1 MRLTPKQMALHQFLE
16 HFYQNHGYAPTIAEI
31 QKNFQLS
38 SPATVHEQLA
48 VLEREGLIRRHK
60 YVQRGIDLLQ
70 SARPSGPT
78 GLGTGSATE
87 SASGSFGLTEPSGWT
102 REDEIPLLGVV
113 AAGLPIEAVLSRET
127 IQVTPDLYAP
137 RRFAL
142 RVRGDSMRDEHI
154 ADGDIIIVE
163 PAEEGRNGQ
172 TVVALVDDHE
182 ATVKKIYHEPSQ
194 IRLQPANE
202 NFAPIYVKPPSRV
215 RVQGVVV
222 GLVRRYK

>member
-1 MRLTPKQMALHQFLE
+1 MRLTPKQMALHQFLG

-31 QKNFQLS
+31 QKHFQLS

-48 VLEREGLIRRHK
+48 ALEREGLIRRHK

-70 SARPSGPT
+70 PTLPSGPSGPT
-78 GLGTGSATE
+78 GSTE
-87 SASGSFGLTEPSGWT
+87 SAGWA

-127 IQVTPDLYAP
+127 IQVSPDLYAP

-142 RVRGDSMRDEHI
+142 RVRGDSMRDEQI

-222 GLVRRYK
+222 GLVRCYK

>member
-1 MRLTPKQMALHQFLE
+1 MRLTPKQKALYQFLE
-16 HFYQNHGYAPTIAEI
+16 QFHQNHGYAPTIAEI
-31 QKNFQLS
+31 QRHFQLS

-48 VLEREGLIRRHK
+48 VLEREGFIRRHK

-70 SARPSGPT
+70 PAQPAAPVGPT
-78 GLGTGSATE
+78 V
-87 SASGSFGLTEPSGWT
+87 WT

-113 AAGLPIEAVLSRET
+113 AAGFPIEAVLSRET
-127 IQVTPDLYAP
+127 IQVTPDLFAP

-142 RVRGDSMRDEHI
+142 RVRGDSMRDEQI
-154 ADGDIIIVE
+154 ADGDIIIIE
-163 PAEEGRNGQ
+163 PAEEARNGQ
-172 TVVALVDDHE
+172 TVVALIDDHE

>member
-1 MRLTPKQMALHQFLE
+1 MRLTPKQKALHQFLE
-16 HFYQNHGYAPTIAEI
+16 QFHQNHGYAPTIAEI
-31 QKNFQLS
+31 QRHFQLS

-48 VLEREGLIRRHK
+48 VLEREGFIRRQK

-70 SARPSGPT
+70 PTQPAVSVGPT
-78 GLGTGSATE
+78 V
-87 SASGSFGLTEPSGWT
+87 WT

-113 AAGLPIEAVLSRET
+113 AAGFPIEAVLSRET
-127 IQVTPDLYAP
+127 IQVTPDLFAP

-142 RVRGDSMRDEHI
+142 RVRGDSMRDEQI
-154 ADGDIIIVE
+154 ADGDIIIIE
-163 PAEEGRNGQ
+163 PAEEARNGQ
-172 TVVALVDDHE
+172 TVVALIDDHE

>member
-1 MRLTPKQMALHQFLE
+1 MRLTPKQKALHQFLE
-16 HFYQNHGYAPTIAEI
+16 QFHQNHGYAPTIAEI
-31 QKNFQLS
+31 QRHFQLS

-48 VLEREGLIRRHK
+48 VLEREGFIRRHK

-70 SARPSGPT
+70 PAQPTAPVGPT
-78 GLGTGSATE
+78 V
-87 SASGSFGLTEPSGWT
+87 WT

-113 AAGLPIEAVLSRET
+113 AAGFPIEAVLSRET
-127 IQVTPDLYAP
+127 IQVTPDLFAP

-142 RVRGDSMRDEHI
+142 RVRGDSMRDEQI
-154 ADGDIIIVE
+154 ADGDIIIIE
-163 PAEEGRNGQ
+163 PAEEARNGQ
-172 TVVALVDDHE
+172 TVVALIDDHE

>member
-1 MRLTPKQMALHQFLE
+1 MRLTPKQMALHHFLD
-16 HFYQNHGYAPTIAEI
+16 HFFQSHGYAPTIAEI
-31 QKNFQLS
+31 QKHFQLNS
-38 SPATVHEQLA
+38 
-48 VLEREGLIRRHK
+48 EREGLIRRHK

-70 SARPSGPT
+70 RNRPT
-78 GLGTGSATE
+78 GANGS
-87 SASGSFGLTEPSGWT
+87 TEPAGWT

-127 IQVTPDLYAP
+127 IQVTPDLFAP

-142 RVRGDSMRDEHI
+142 RVRGDSMRDEQI

>member
-1 MRLTPKQMALHQFLE
+1 MRLTPKQKALHQFLE
-16 HFYQNHGYAPTIAEI
+16 QFHQNHGYAPTIAEI
-31 QKNFQLS
+31 QRHFQLS

-48 VLEREGLIRRHK
+48 VLEREGFIRRHK
-60 YVQRGIDLLQ
+60 YVQRGIDLL
-70 SARPSGPT
+70 RPAQPTAPVGPT
-78 GLGTGSATE
+78 V
-87 SASGSFGLTEPSGWT
+87 WT

-113 AAGLPIEAVLSRET
+113 AAGFPIEAVLSRET
-127 IQVTPDLYAP
+127 IQVTPDLFAP

-142 RVRGDSMRDEHI
+142 RVRGDSMRDEQI
-154 ADGDIIIVE
+154 ADGDIIIIE
-163 PAEEGRNGQ
+163 PAEEARNGQ
-172 TVVALVDDHE
+172 TVVALIDDHE